1 MDQVF
6 AALDATWRILLIGV
20 VLGAGLPALFA
31 FGVQALAWGTGG
43 DSEIHDEG
51 AKLQPHLIGR
61 ILAYTMFTI
70 VVLTVLAGI
79 GYIVVHGFGI
89 TITFNGVIPVFTPK
103 Q

>member
-6 AALDATWRILLIGV
+6 AALDATWRILLVGL

-31 FGVQALAWGTGG
+31 VGVQALAWGTGG
-43 DSEIHDEG
+43 DSETHDEG
-51 AKLQPHLIGR
+51 VKLPPHLIGR
-61 ILAYTMFTI
+61 IIAYTMFII

-79 GYIVVHGFGI
+79 GYIVAHGLGI
-89 TITFNGVIPVFTPK
+89 TITFNGVLPVFTPK